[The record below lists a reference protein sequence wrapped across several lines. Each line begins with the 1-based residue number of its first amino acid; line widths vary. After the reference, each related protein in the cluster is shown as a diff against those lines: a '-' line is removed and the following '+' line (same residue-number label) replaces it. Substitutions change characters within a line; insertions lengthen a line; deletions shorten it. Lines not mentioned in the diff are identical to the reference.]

1 MEVESI
7 EEPRRMAEQSELL
20 EATDETIDET
30 VKCADPMVLRG
41 LLFQLTGDESI
52 ATTEVVRRNS
62 LRSKLP

>member
-52 ATTEVVRRNS
+52 ATTEVVGRNS
-62 LRSKLP
+62 LRSELP

>member
-1 MEVESI
+1 
-7 EEPRRMAEQSELL
+7 MAEQSELL

-30 VKCADPMVLRG
+30 VKYADPMVLRG